1 MWEYAMTI
9 QPVSIPAE
17 DVHKLL
23 GAASG
28 DALLLYLYIHSGN
41 DFSDAADALRMNEGK
56 LSCAAATLR
65 QLGLWQTPAQVFI
78 PGERPSYSEQD
89 VLQSLQLD
97 AGFRRLY
104 GEVQRRLGRTL
115 ATEELK
121 ILLSF
126 MNYLGLPEDVICVLV
141 SYCQDRAR
149 QRGSLRNPSLRTI
162 EKEAYAWAEQGID
175 TLEAA
180 AAFIHRQNIFTSR
193 LSGLL
198 RLLQI
203 HGRNL
208 TAAEEKY
215 ARQWL
220 DMGFSDE
227 LLHLAYERT
236 CLNTGGL
243 NWAYMNK
250 ILLRWKDAGFK
261 TAEDVKNGDRKPG
274 TPAKGGDR
282 RPDSDEQAAIA
293 RMLQEG

>member
-41 DFSDAADALRMNEGK
+41 DFSDAADALRMNEGR

-78 PGERPSYSEQD
+78 PGERPSYIEQD

-121 ILLSF
+121 ILLGF
-126 MNYLGLPEDVICVLV
+126 VRYLGMSADVIVLLVCYCNGYDGYLPHETTGINYQDLATGYLPEARAMIWNSALECVNHT
-141 SYCQDRAR
+141 
-149 QRGSLRNPSLRTI
+149 QR
-162 EKEAYAWAEQGID
+162 
-175 TLEAA
+175 
-180 AAFIHRQNIFTSR
+180 
-193 LSGLL
+193 
-198 RLLQI
+198 
-203 HGRNL
+203 
-208 TAAEEKY
+208 
-215 ARQWL
+215 
-220 DMGFSDE
+220 
-227 LLHLAYERT
+227 
-236 CLNTGGL
+236 
-243 NWAYMNK
+243 
-250 ILLRWKDAGFK
+250 
-261 TAEDVKNGDRKPG
+261 
-274 TPAKGGDR
+274 
-282 RPDSDEQAAIA
+282 
-293 RMLQEG
+293 